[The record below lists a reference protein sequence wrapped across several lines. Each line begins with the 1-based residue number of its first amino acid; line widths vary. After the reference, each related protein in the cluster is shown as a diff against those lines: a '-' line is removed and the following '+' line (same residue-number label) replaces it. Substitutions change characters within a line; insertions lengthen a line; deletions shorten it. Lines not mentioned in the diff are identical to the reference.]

1 MPRGPIPTIS
11 ERGSCELAP
20 GAAFQLAMADRFSL
34 QRARRCAGIG
44 ALVLVCLGQALA
56 AEAPAG
62 TLAGPALLAA
72 LRAGGLIIYFR
83 HTSTDFGQ
91 NDEQMSGYE
100 DCARQRNLTD
110 QGRDEARR
118 IGAEIKRLGLPIG
131 EVLASPFCRTMETA
145 RLIFGRAQ
153 ATAAVRGGPA
163 RPDSPDRYAELKQ
176 LLSTPPAPGT
186 DLVIAS
192 HGNPFAAVAGT
203 PYLAEGEAAII
214 RPLGAQGFAI
224 VARVRKDEWEKLAPS
239 ASSTAPKWLPFR
251 AVSAG

>member
-1 MPRGPIPTIS
+1 MDSSRYRNIQRMRPMRSLVAIVA
-11 ERGSCELAP
+11 LA
-20 GAAFQLAMADRFSL
+20 LT
-34 QRARRCAGIG
+34 
-44 ALVLVCLGQALA
+44 CLGQALA
-56 AEAPAG
+56 ADPASE
-62 TLAGPALLAA
+62 TLSGPALLAA

-91 NDEQMSGYE
+91 NDEQMTGYE

-145 RLIFGRAQ
+145 RLMFGRAE
-153 ATAAVRGGPA
+153 ATDSVRGGPVA
-163 RPDSPDRYAELKQ
+163 SSASERYAELRK
-176 LLSTPPAPGT
+176 LLSTPPRPGT

-192 HGNPFAAVAGT
+192 HGNPFRSVTGSE
-203 PYLAEGEAAII
+203 YLAEGEAAVI

-224 VARVRKDEWEKLAPS
+224 VARVRKDQWAKLGS
-239 ASSTAPKWLPFR
+239 GTSSTAPPRVALAR
-251 AVSAG
+251 G

>member
-1 MPRGPIPTIS
+1 MT
-11 ERGSCELAP
+11 
-20 GAAFQLAMADRFSL
+20 
-34 QRARRCAGIG
+34 
-44 ALVLVCLGQALA
+44 
-56 AEAPAG
+56 
-62 TLAGPALLAA
+62 
-72 LRAGGLIIYFR
+72 
-83 HTSTDFGQ
+83 
-91 NDEQMSGYE
+91 GYE

-145 RLIFGRAQ
+145 RLMFGRGQ
-153 ATAAVRGGPA
+153 ASSAVRGGPA
-163 RPDSPDRYAELKQ
+163 RPDSPDRYAELKK

-203 PYLAEGEAAII
+203 PSLAEGEAAII